1 MSSERPVDRARRVA
15 IGSRA
20 VRRGTAHRAIGAS
33 IAVAA
38 VALIGAGLA
47 LGTPQTA
54 QAAPAACRPALSPP
68 PRAPAYA
75 DTPWPTEH
83 ADVWRSHAAP
93 TGLPADMSRARLA
106 TRSATLPAE
115 PVWGYAGTGGKL
127 YVIGGSPYLL
137 NMFTELMLGAS
148 TARIPA
154 LTARTFLASTR
165 MTPYVAQIDART
177 MRVRVLR
184 LTLGTALNYTGG
196 LLVHANGHL
205 YAVVRGVLYKIH
217 RASFSIV
224 ASTPLPLAPPGSP
237 PNPMTTYNGIAAVA
251 DGDLILKGWGS
262 SGGGGDPGTLLRVD
276 PDDLAITASAGSTAI
291 SSARMAIVRSG
302 PTEYIY
308 FPGTSQSLRFV
319 VTETGFTLDAGWTAA
334 YLGPGDTQASS
345 DIFMGR
351 GVLFAGNT
359 SPQATTPMRV
369 FAQGAAPGAPLRDA
383 PAFSGDRVGW
393 NFFMMAGD
401 PYRTGIAAVQDQAS
415 GRVAG
420 YRACGGGTSFKK
432 LWENDDI
439 TTSAGMAVNSRAGH
453 LYTDDRICTRRRCR
467 LFLVVLDLRSGRELA
482 RARVKGT
489 RPSMGQIFIGRDA
502 VYYVAAQT
510 GRRHG
515 YVTRVTA

>member
-1 MSSERPVDRARRVA
+1 VRF
-15 IGSRA
+15 A
-20 VRRGTAHRAIGAS
+20 V
-33 IAVAA
+33 
-38 VALIGAGLA
+38 
-47 LGTPQTA
+47 TP
-54 QAAPAACRPALSPP
+54 
-68 PRAPAYA
+68 
-75 DTPWPTEH
+75 
-83 ADVWRSHAAP
+83 
-93 TGLPADMSRARLA
+93 
-106 TRSATLPAE
+106 
-115 PVWGYAGTGGKL
+115 
-127 YVIGGSPYLL
+127 
-137 NMFTELMLGAS
+137 
-148 TARIPA
+148 
-154 LTARTFLASTR
+154 
-165 MTPYVAQIDART
+165 
-177 MRVRVLR
+177 
-184 LTLGTALNYTGG
+184 
-196 LLVHANGHL
+196 
-205 YAVVRGVLYKIH
+205 
-217 RASFSIV
+217 
-224 ASTPLPLAPPGSP
+224 
-237 PNPMTTYNGIAAVA
+237 
-251 DGDLILKGWGS
+251 
-262 SGGGGDPGTLLRVD
+262 
-276 PDDLAITASAGSTAI
+276 
-291 SSARMAIVRSG
+291 
-302 PTEYIY
+302 
-308 FPGTSQSLRFV
+308 
-319 VTETGFTLDAGWTAA
+319 TGFTLDDGWTTT
-334 YLGPGDTQASS
+334 YLDPASGDTQASS

-467 LFLVVLDLRSGRELA
+467 LFLVVLDLRTGRELA